1 MDVVSD
7 FLKGELDEEI
17 YMQQPPEYFKSGQE
31 ELVCKLR
38 KSIYGLKQSPRC
50 WNAKLSDH
58 LKSLGCKE
66 RVMYNQWTRLLDWN
80 TGMDYWTDTF
90 LVFTHFWV
98 V

>member
-7 FLKGELDEEI
+7 FLNGELDEEI
-17 YMQQPPEYFKSGQE
+17 HMQQPPEYVKSGQE
-31 ELVCKLR
+31 ELVCKLH